1 METLIALIYYET
13 AKAVLGEPIWDGNC
27 SEKQYIVPDSGVLS
41 EPIWDGNCIGS
52 WSLQDSLS
60 VLGEPIWDK
69 NYYLVSMIKSFK

>member
-1 METLIALIYYET
+1 ME
-13 AKAVLGEPIWDGNC
+13 VLGEPIWDKNFSC
-27 SEKQYIVPDSGVLS
+27 TRHEKGISCVLG

-60 VLGEPIWDK
+60 VLGEPIWDR